1 MRKKVPLRMA
11 ALAGIA
17 RRELGITIY
26 EASRVFGKSKEAIS
40 NFETAIYALSEE
52 TTSKILEYYI
62 DELQRAGVPLPEN
75 YGAASLDGLV
85 EKLGVILL
93 LRMSARVSDL
103 VAAVQNGGLDQALDF
118 VIAQGLR
125 ADVVNSKFAERLR
138 RDIYQQRFR
147 DKREA
152 AERAETERATA

>member
-40 NFETAIYALSEE
+40 NFETAVYALSEE
-52 TTSKILEYYI
+52 TTCKILQYYI
-62 DELQRAGVPLPEN
+62 DELQRAGVPFPEN
-75 YGAASLDGLV
+75 NGAASLDRLV
-85 EKLGVILL
+85 ERLGVVLL
-93 LRMSARVSDL
+93 LRMSARVSEL

-118 VIAQGLR
+118 VVAQGLR

-138 RDIYQQRFR
+138 TEIYQQRHR
-147 DKREA
+147 EKREA
-152 AERAETERATA
+152 EERAESVARSA